1 MGPCHF
7 WIGNLLAHQWKARF
21 PKEISLRQLNAYG
34 IPIARVFF
42 SLAIQIENATWP
54 TCQEV
59 NMPGKKLALFFSFLM
74 LVAALLATPSALAQS
89 TATLQG
95 TVTDSKGAVLPNA
108 TVVVRNRSTS
118 AERTTQTDSEGNYQ
132 VAALPVGNYTIE
144 VKVQGFKTQVADQVT
159 VEVAKTVVQNFQ
171 LDVGAISEQVL
182 VSSDVPVIET
192 TTTSVGTVIN
202 QRTVQEI
209 PLNGRHFVDL
219 GLLIPGS
226 VTPPQNGFLT
236 APLRGQGSFAFN
248 TAGAREDTVNFM
260 INGVNLNDMVQNQ
273 ITFQPSINTVQEFKA
288 DNSTFSAEY
297 GRNSGAIV
305 NIATRS
311 GANQYHGELF
321 EFLRNEA
328 LDARNFFE
336 RTSEPAPFKR
346 NQFGFNIGGPV
357 NIPHFG
363 EGGPILSYNGKNQT
377 FFFLSYE
384 GLRQRQGLTISGV
397 TVPTDAQRAAVTD
410 PVILK
415 LLPLIPR
422 PNVGASG
429 FSGSATAPVNIDQ
442 WTIDLSHNMG
452 ANDRLHGYYAHQRD
466 ERGEPTLQGNSV
478 PGFGDT
484 RRSRRQI
491 FTLNE
496 THSFGSSVVN
506 EARFGFN
513 RIHITFTPNAQ
524 LNPLDFGIH
533 NGVTE
538 PIGLPQ
544 MAVTGTGLN
553 LGGPAGFP
561 QGRSDTTFVLSD
573 TLSYLRGNHSF
584 KFGGEWRRFY
594 NNNTNRDT
602 GNFAFAN
609 MAAFLNGTANTFAV
623 TLGDVSSAIA
633 QGALGLF
640 VQDNYKLRP
649 NFTLEL
655 GFRYDWLMS
664 PTERFDRFVD
674 FVPEIVSLVRV
685 NNGIAPVYHTNA
697 KNFQPRLG
705 FSWDPFKDGKTSVR
719 GAYAILA
726 DQPVTNLVTGNATNP
741 PFATAVALPANT
753 TTKLSEATDPGHAVP
768 GSTVSPSS
776 SDPEFDNGYV
786 QSWNLNVQ
794 REIGRGLAVTAGYF
808 GSKGTHL
815 RISRNLNQT
824 FLNAALNP
832 VRPFPNLASSSP
844 IAPGLPLLNITFR
857 EGTSNSNY
865 NALWL
870 TATKRLSGG
879 LQFNASYTFSKSID
893 YNSQS
898 SQGVTVQDS
907 YNLRGDRGL
916 SDFDARHRFVVS
928 GLYELPFKGNQLK
941 EGWQLSMITQ
951 SQSGNP
957 VTLLAGNAAAIG
969 AIQAASANSLT
980 GLATL
985 RPDINGPV
993 TISPTAAASGIG
1005 VQWFPNLVCDP
1016 RPGGKC
1022 PSGSAVILPV
1032 AAVGNRTIYHF
1043 GSMGRNVLIGPR
1055 FNNTDVSLIK
1065 RTKLGEHQLIE
1076 FRWEVFDVFN
1086 HANFG
1091 QPGRVAQVDSTAFGL
1106 ITNTR
1111 FPTGDSGSSR
1121 QMQFALKYKF

>member
-1 MGPCHF
+1 M
-7 WIGNLLAHQWKARF
+7 L
-21 PKEISLRQLNAYG
+21 S
-34 IPIARVFF
+34 
-42 SLAIQIENATWP
+42 
-54 TCQEV
+54 
-59 NMPGKKLALFFSFLM
+59 KKIALFLPLLM
-74 LVAALLATPSALAQS
+74 LAGLLVSTPVRAQS

-95 TVTDSKGAVLPNA
+95 TVTDAKGAVIPNA
-108 TVVVRNRSTS
+108 TVTVKNKSTS
-118 AERTTQTDSEGNYQ
+118 FERTAQTDSDGNYQ

-159 VEVAKTVVQNFQ
+159 VEVAKTVTQNFQ

-182 VSSDVPVIET
+182 VSSDVAVIESN
-192 TTTSVGTVIN
+192 TTSVGTVIN

-236 APLRGQGSFAFN
+236 APLRGQGSFAIN
-248 TAGAREDTVNFM
+248 TAGQREDTVNFM
-260 INGVNLNDMVQNQ
+260 INGINLNDMVQNQ

-311 GANQYHGELF
+311 GSNDYHGELF
-321 EFLRNEA
+321 EFLRNNVF
-328 LDARNFFE
+328 DARNFFE
-336 RTSEPAPFKR
+336 RTTDPAPFKR
-346 NQFGFNIGGPV
+346 NQFGFNLGGPV
-357 NIPHFG
+357 NLPHFG
-363 EGGPILSYNGKNQT
+363 SGGPVFGYQGKNNT
-377 FFFLSYE
+377 FFFFSYE

-397 TVPTDAQRAAVTD
+397 TVPTLAQRAAVTD
-410 PVILK
+410 AVIK
-415 LLPLIPR
+415 QLLPLIPV

-442 WTIDLSHNMG
+442 GTLDVSHNLG
-452 ANDRLHGYYAHQRD
+452 ANDRLHGYYALQRD
-466 ERGEPTLQGNSV
+466 ERGEPTLQGNSI

-484 RRSRRQI
+484 RQSRRQI

-496 THSFGSSVVN
+496 THTFGSAVVN

-513 RIHITFTPNAQ
+513 RIHISFTPNAQ
-524 LNPLDFGIH
+524 LNPLDFGIK

-544 MAVTGTGLN
+544 MTVTGSGLN

-561 QGRSDTTFVLSD
+561 QGRSDTTFAVSD

-584 KFGGEWRRFY
+584 RFGGEWRRFY
-594 NNNTNRDT
+594 NNNTAKDT
-602 GNFAFAN
+602 GTFAFAN
-609 MAAFLNGTANTFAV
+609 MAAFLAGTANTFNV

-633 QGALGLF
+633 QGALGFF
-640 VQDNYKLRP
+640 VQDNYKVRP

-664 PTERFDRFVD
+664 PTERYDRFVD
-674 FVPEIVSLVRV
+674 YVPEINSLVQV
-685 NNGIAPVYHTNA
+685 NHGIAPVYHTNSR
-697 KNFQPRLG
+697 NFQPRLG
-705 FSWDPFKDGKTSVR
+705 FAWDPFKDGKTSIR
-719 GAYAILA
+719 AAYAILA
-726 DQPVTNLVTGNATNP
+726 DQPVTNLVTGNSTNP
-741 PFATAVALPANT
+741 PFATAVALPANAT
-753 TTKLSEATDPGHAVP
+753 TQLSNASCQAGCNAVP

-776 SDPEFDNGYV
+776 SDPEFDNGYI
-786 QSWNLNVQ
+786 QSWNLNIQ
-794 REIGRGLAVTAGYF
+794 REVGQGLALTVGYF

-815 RISRNLNQT
+815 RITRNLNQT

-832 VRPFPNLASSSP
+832 VRPFPALSSNSP
-844 IAPGLPLLNITFR
+844 ISPGVPLLNITFR

-865 NALWL
+865 NALWV
-870 TATKRLSGG
+870 TANKRMAKG

-916 SDFDARHRFVVS
+916 SDFDARHRFVIS

-941 EGWQLSMITQ
+941 EGWQLSFITQ

-957 VTLLAGNAAAIG
+957 VTLLAGNAGAIG
-969 AIQAASANSLT
+969 LTIPAANANSLT

-985 RPDINGPV
+985 RPDISGPV
-993 TISPTAAASGIG
+993 TIVRTPAATGIG

-1016 RPGGKC
+1016 RPGGSC
-1022 PSGSAVILPV
+1022 PSGASVLLPV
-1032 AAVGNRTIYHF
+1032 AFVNGKTIYHF
-1043 GSMGRNVLIGPR
+1043 GSLGRNVIIGPS
-1055 FNNTDVSLIK
+1055 FNNTDLSLIK
-1065 RTKLGEHQLIE
+1065 RTKIGEHQLIE

-1091 QPGRVAQVDSTAFGL
+1091 QPGRTAQVGSTSFGI